1 MKNCSDLG
9 ERWNYLKLTRIL
21 SSWRKWLGTVV
32 SNMAGL
38 FSIIWLGCHP
48 SHWRSP
54 SLFRGVGQHVGQ
66 PPTRW
71 PWFFFTWEFMD
82 FFHTIDV
89 FFLQMAGHEVF
100 PNNWLLVHRTWYN
113 CKTWGFRMQKKLHIT
128 RRHDG
133 CTSLFEAIE
142 ATVIWC
148 YLLVDP
154 SNYGY
159 IPSGNFTGWWF
170 GTWLLWLSIH
180 IGNVIIPTDE
190 LIFFRGVGLNHQP
203 V

>member
-1 MKNCSDLG
+1 MTGDGGFKHG
-9 ERWNYLKLTRIL
+9 WIIFHH
-21 SSWRKWLGTVV
+21 
-32 SNMAGL
+32 MAGMSSFPL
-38 FSIIWLGCHP
+38 TKSIIVQRGRSTCRSTTNQMTMVLFYMRIHGFL
-48 SHWRSP
+48 SHNRC
-54 SLFRGVGQHVGQ
+54 F
-66 PPTRW
+66 
-71 PWFFFTWEFMD
+71 
-82 FFHTIDV
+82 

>member
-1 MKNCSDLG
+1 M
-9 ERWNYLKLTRIL
+9 
-21 SSWRKWLGTVV
+21 
-32 SNMAGL
+32 
-38 FSIIWLGCHP
+38 
-48 SHWRSP
+48 
-54 SLFRGVGQHVGQ
+54 
-66 PPTRW
+66 
-71 PWFFFTWEFMD
+71 FF
-82 FFHTIDV
+82 

-190 LIFFRGVGLNHQP
+190 LIFQRGRAQP
-203 V
+203 PTSLGKQMFSELFAIVLVPHLVLLVSQVSTRFGPKSLCLQRLPVVLQCSS